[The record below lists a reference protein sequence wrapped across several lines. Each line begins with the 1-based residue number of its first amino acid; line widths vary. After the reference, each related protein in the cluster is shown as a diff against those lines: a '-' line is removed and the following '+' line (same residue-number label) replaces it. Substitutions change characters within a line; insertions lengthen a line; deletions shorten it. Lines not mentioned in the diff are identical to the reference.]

1 VATKT
6 VFSRFGESFPLD
18 NDAKVYPYDG
28 ALVPASYRFDPTDAA
43 HLSRTRDGGVRF
55 RLVTAPGVLD
65 ARVQVRSRDDLHS
78 HAMELELDGTVLQV
92 WTASVELAD
101 GDLYSLAFLDAEHR
115 AYYLTTVGFAGA
127 VERLDRWTVDLAAI
141 PLIDTPEWVEGAVIY
156 QIFPDRFANGDPS
169 TDPEGV
175 DPWGA
180 EPRRDGFQ
188 GGDLAGIEQHL
199 DHLERLGVD
208 VLYLNPV
215 VTSPSNHRYDASD
228 YHHVDP
234 ILGGDAAFDSLRAAT
249 RARDI
254 RLLVDLSINHC
265 HPQHEAF
272 ADVRDKGPE
281 SAYWSWFKVEEWP
294 LKVRYRPQSRPP
306 GFEHFSQSDADA
318 FTELTGIPFE
328 QVDDD
333 GPFIETTYDS
343 WYGVPS
349 MPRFDLTNPETRN
362 YLFDVGV
369 HWLTRFDADGI
380 RMDVARYIE
389 MDVWREARPVFRAA
403 KGDAYL
409 LCEIFGEAH
418 AWLQGDTFDGVMNYI
433 GRDLVREFA
442 AGTLDGEGLA
452 AGIERLLASVTP
464 EATRASQLLL
474 GSHDVDRFLTMVDG
488 DRDALHLAT
497 VLQLTLPGAP
507 SIFYGDEVYLEGG
520 HDPEMRKAFPWG
532 EEVDSPLVG
541 LIAELTEL
549 RRKHSVLRTG
559 WWRPLHV
566 EADVIAFSR
575 WSDEGE
581 LIVLVNRG
589 DVPTTLEVGD
599 ARLVWGDGAAVADGA
614 VFAAPHSATIVE
626 RIA

>member
-1 VATKT
+1 MQATEFT
-6 VFSRFGESFPLD
+6 RGGESFPID
-18 NDAKVYPYDG
+18 DDSKVYPYDG
-28 ALVPASYRFDPTDAA
+28 ALVPCWYRFDPSDAA
-43 HLSRTRDGGVRF
+43 HLSRTRDGSVRL
-55 RLVTAPGVLD
+55 RLVTAPGAVD
-65 ARVQVRSRDDLHS
+65 ARIQVRSGETLHS
-78 HAMELELDGTVLQV
+78 HAMALELDGTILQV
-92 WTASVELAD
+92 WSVSLPMMD
-101 GDLYSLAFLDAEHR
+101 GDQYSLAFLDEDHR
-115 AYYLTTVGFAGA
+115 AYYLTAAGFAGA
-127 VERLDRWTVDLAAI
+127 VERLDRWAIELAAI
-141 PLIDTPEWVEGAVIY
+141 PSIDTPEWIEGAVIY

-169 TDPEGV
+169 NDPEGV

-188 GGDLAGIEQHL
+188 GGDLAGIEEHL
-199 DHLERLGVD
+199 DHLERLGVE

-234 ILGGDAAFDSLRAAT
+234 VLGGDSAFDSLRRAT
-249 RARDI
+249 RERDI
-254 RLLVDLSINHC
+254 RLLIDLSINHC
-265 HPQHEAF
+265 HPQHETF
-272 ADVRDKGPE
+272 ADVRDRGPD
-281 SAYWSWFKVEEWP
+281 SPYWNWFRVEEWP
-294 LKVRYRPQSRPP
+294 LRVKYRPHNRPP

-318 FTELTGIPFE
+318 FTDLTGIPFE
-328 QVDDD
+328 EEDGD

-349 MPRFDLTNPETRN
+349 MPRFDLTNPETRE

-369 HWLTRFDADGI
+369 HWLNRFDADGI

-389 MDVWREARPVFRAA
+389 LDVWREARPVFRAA
-403 KGDAYL
+403 KDDAYL
-409 LCEIFGEAH
+409 LCEIFGEAQ

-433 GRDLVREFA
+433 GRDLIREFA
-442 AGTLDGEGLA
+442 AGTLGG
-452 AGIERLLASVTP
+452 AGFTAGVERLLASVTP

-474 GSHDVDRFLTMVDG
+474 GSHDVDRFLTVVDG

-532 EEVDSPLVG
+532 EEAGSPLVA

-549 RRKHSVLRTG
+549 RRKHTVLRTG

-566 EADVIAFSR
+566 ERDVVAFSR
-575 WSDEGE
+575 WTDDGE
-581 LIVLVNRG
+581 LVVLVNRG
-589 DVPTTLEVGD
+589 DVPASLEVGD
-599 ARLVWGDGAAVADGA
+599 ARLVWGAGGDVVDGA
-614 VFAAPHSATIVE
+614 VVASPRSAVIVE
-626 RIA
+626 RIS